1 MLKYDKV
8 FSIMEAKNIK
18 QIDLRKNGI
27 HPRTFQKLR
36 ESALI
41 RSDVINSL
49 CALLNCQPG
58 DIMEYIPDQPDADPK
73 VTPQADQPQNN
84 P

>member
-8 FSIMEAKNIK
+8 FLIMEAKNIK

-58 DIMEYIPDQPDADPK
+58 DIMEYVPDQ
-73 VTPQADQPQNN
+73 TQADQPDQ
-84 P
+84 PQA